1 MVAERDMVSAGMA
14 PCDNGHGWNDDE
26 LAALRRLSRLVS
38 RRRGAQSWHMGATD
52 AGEPQFY
59 LVGPDPDQPCVA
71 CVSRVGSGYVL
82 EDGNG
87 HVLAEEARVAEL
99 ITRASAAFPVRR
111 RVPLSARAFL
121 AVCAWR
127 AFVDQKMAAFEESLD
142 VLARVAPHVAGL
154 A

>member
-1 MVAERDMVSAGMA
+1 MASAGMA

-26 LAALRRLSRLVS
+26 LAALRRLTRLLS
-38 RRRGAQSWHMGATD
+38 RRRGAQSWHMGATE

-82 EDGNG
+82 EDGTG
-87 HVLAEEARVAEL
+87 HVLAEEGRVADL
-99 ITRASAAFPVRR
+99 VDRASAAFPVRR
-111 RVPLSARAFL
+111 QVPLSTRAFL

-127 AFVDQKMAAFEESLD
+127 AFVDQKMAAFEESLE
-142 VLARVAPHVAGL
+142 VLARLAPHVAVF